1 MHQLTFPC
9 KGRGGWRP
17 NAGRKRGDRVT
28 HHGRESFERPVVV
41 HLVWRTRDDV
51 RSLRGRKLFR
61 QIRESFRRCCE
72 KPGFRLVHF
81 VVLGNHVHLIAEADD
96 LEALSRGMQ
105 GLGVSMAKRINFT
118 SERSGAVFQER
129 FYGRYLP
136 TPTEVRNAVLYVLR
150 NEEGHARRSGL
161 PLPADPHA
169 FTSLAEPPPGRPL
182 TVPPQTW
189 LLRTVA
195 LRV

>member
-1 MHQLTFPC
+1 MPF
-9 KGRGGWRP
+9 G
-17 NAGRKRGDRVT
+17 
-28 HHGRESFERPVVV
+28 RPVVV

-81 VVLGNHVHLIAEADD
+81 AVLGNHVHLIAEADD

-118 SERSGAVFQER
+118 SARSGAVFEDR

-136 TPTEVRNAVLYVLR
+136 TPTEVRNAVTYVLR
-150 NEEGHARRSGL
+150 NEEGHARREGL
-161 PLPADPHA
+161 PPPADPQA
-169 FTSLAEPPPGRPL
+169 FTSLGPHPPGRPL

-189 LLRTVA
+189 LLRTVV
-195 LRV
+195 LHI